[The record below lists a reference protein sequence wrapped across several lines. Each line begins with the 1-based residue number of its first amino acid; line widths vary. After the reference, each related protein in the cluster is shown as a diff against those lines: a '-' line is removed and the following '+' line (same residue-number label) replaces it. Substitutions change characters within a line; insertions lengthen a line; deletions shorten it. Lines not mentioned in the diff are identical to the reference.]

1 VEKVFGKYRGTVV
14 HNIDPSLLG
23 RVQVSVPEVFGLGK
37 LNWATPCV
45 PYGGDQVGM
54 FFVPPV
60 GAAVWVE
67 FEAGDPDYPI
77 LAGYLWGTGQPP
89 APGPPEIKV
98 LKTEAISI
106 TLSDLSGGGGLTIE
120 VGPPAVPT
128 TMKLSITSAGIE
140 LVNGANKIALTG
152 SSVSINDGAL
162 EVT

>member
-1 VEKVFGKYRGTVV
+1 MEKVFGKYRGVV
-14 HNIDPSLLG
+14 AANIDPMLLG
-23 RVQVSVPEVFGLGK
+23 RVQVSVPEVFGQGK
-37 LNWATPCV
+37 LSWATPCV
-45 PYGGDQVGM
+45 PYSGDQVGM
-54 FFVPPV
+54 YFVPPV

-77 LAGYLWGTGQPP
+77 LAGCLWGSGQSP

-120 VGPPAVPT
+120 VGPPAVPS
-128 TMKLSITSAGIE
+128 TMSLTFTSAGIE
-140 LVNGANKIALTG
+140 LVNGANKITVGAG
-152 SSVSINDGAL
+152 SVSINDGAL